1 MRDKVPVAFC
11 FILLQILSS
20 LRCSFHWLY
29 TPDPCDLNATK
40 RAVLREL
47 NLALCL
53 SLLRAQQGQLNSN
66 QHPNADLWIFA
77 WAELLILTP
86 LLNKYL
92 DVTRQ
97 LVYLYP
103 KITWKIENLSV
114 IKRLLIK
121 LLLSSCFESW
131 YHWQT
136 VWGNNKLR
144 AWLQYAKGQICGSFP
159 LQHTLLDTHA
169 Q

>member
-1 MRDKVPVAFC
+1 MNNMSHFGAHLFCFWSTFHALYALLCRCFLNCWCYSIQNPQRSWCSLAALLWPDGVEQHLMRDKVPVAFC

-77 WAELLILTP
+77 WAELFILTP

-92 DVTRQ
+92 DVTQQ
-97 LVYLYP
+97 LVYL
-103 KITWKIENLSV
+103 
-114 IKRLLIK
+114 
-121 LLLSSCFESW
+121 
-131 YHWQT
+131 
-136 VWGNNKLR
+136 
-144 AWLQYAKGQICGSFP
+144 
-159 LQHTLLDTHA
+159 
-169 Q
+169 